1 MSKEAC
7 KRPDTSDSLE
17 LEMQVVVSQGGGT
30 GNRIQVLFK
39 NVHSQPL
46 NHLSSLKNKVLLS
59 CSQQTFK
66 LNSQTP
72 NTLQVI

>member
-39 NVHSQPL
+39 NSTLSTSEPSLQPQ
-46 NHLSSLKNKVLLS
+46 K
-59 CSQQTFK
+59 
-66 LNSQTP
+66 
-72 NTLQVI
+72 